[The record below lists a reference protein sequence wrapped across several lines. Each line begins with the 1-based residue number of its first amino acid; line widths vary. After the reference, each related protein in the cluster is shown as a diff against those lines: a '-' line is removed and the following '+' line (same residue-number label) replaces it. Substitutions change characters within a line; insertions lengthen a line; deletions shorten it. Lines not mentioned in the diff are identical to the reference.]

1 MTLSADEFDELIR
14 SLRHM
19 SGVSY
24 GNPNCGKAAD
34 ELERLVE
41 KCNKQAMILQKITG
55 KSGPF
60 ICGVAGDKGADGLNE
75 RIYVC
80 PEYGLDGFALYKKER
95 DYSAPGW

>member
-1 MTLSADEFDELIR
+1 MALSAEEYDDLIK
-14 SLRHM
+14 SLRHFA
-19 SGVSY
+19 GLSY
-24 GNPNCGKAAD
+24 GNPICGKAAD

-41 KCNKQAMILQKITG
+41 KCNKQAMVLQKITG

-60 ICGVAGDKGADGLNE
+60 LCGVAGDKDADGLNE

-80 PEYGLDGFALYKKER
+80 PEYGLDGMAVYKKER